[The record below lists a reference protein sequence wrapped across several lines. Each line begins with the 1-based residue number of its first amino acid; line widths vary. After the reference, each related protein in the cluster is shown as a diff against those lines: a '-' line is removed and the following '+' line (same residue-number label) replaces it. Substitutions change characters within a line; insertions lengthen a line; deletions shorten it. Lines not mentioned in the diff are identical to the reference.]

1 MTNRRYGLLLITLFA
16 GCTATNHEEDSSMA
30 SHASLTPRQQ
40 AMADLWDAHT
50 RAEFEDSSLDQTMA
64 TMTDNPFVNHVPVI
78 TGGSGRENVR
88 NFYGTYFIPCQPPD
102 SEIKSIARTIG
113 ADRLVDELIH
123 SFTHTVEMPW
133 ILPGVPPT
141 GKHVEL
147 AVNVVVEFEDG
158 KIAGERIYWDQASV
172 LVQVGLLD
180 PAALPVWGAEVA
192 KKVADPGQP
201 SNGLIERSERR

>member
-50 RAEFEDSSLDQTMA
+50 RAEFKDSSLEQTMA
-64 TMTDNPFVNHVPVI
+64 TMTDAPFVNHVPVI
-78 TGGSGRENVR
+78 TGGTGQEQVR
-88 NFYGTYFIPCQPPD
+88 HFYGTYFIPCQPPD
-102 SEIKSIARTIG
+102 SEIQSIARTVG
-113 ADRLVDELIH
+113 DNRLVDELIH
-123 SFTHTVEMPW
+123 SFTHTIEMPW
-133 ILPGVPPT
+133 ILPRVPPT
-141 GKHVEL
+141 GKRVEL
-147 AVNVVVEFEDG
+147 AVIVVVEFEDS

-180 PAALPVWGAEVA
+180 QAALPVWGAEVA
-192 KKVADPGQP
+192 QKVADPGQP
-201 SNGLIERSERR
+201 SNGLIDRSERR

>member
-1 MTNRRYGLLLITLFA
+1 MLVNIFAYPGMT
-16 GCTATNHEEDSSMA
+16 M
-30 SHASLTPRQQ
+30 
-40 AMADLWDAHT
+40 
-50 RAEFEDSSLDQTMA
+50 LDQTMA

-78 TGGSGRENVR
+78 TGGTGRENVR

-113 ADRLVDELIH
+113 TDRLVDELIH

-172 LVQVGLLD
+172 LVDRADDRRTDVACPLAQYQTD
-180 PAALPVWGAEVA
+180 AAGRRMYEYGVVRGDRIRSRHEITSR
-192 KKVADPGQP
+192 QP
-201 SNGLIERSERR
+201 FQQAGGDDVIVN